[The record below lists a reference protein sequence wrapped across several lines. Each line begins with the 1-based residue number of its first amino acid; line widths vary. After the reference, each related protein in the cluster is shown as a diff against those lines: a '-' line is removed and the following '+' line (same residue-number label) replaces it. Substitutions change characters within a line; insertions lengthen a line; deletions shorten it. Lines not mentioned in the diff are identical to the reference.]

1 MDEQRRHIIHVA
13 HLIQRYV
20 PESVRWLIVQGK
32 TDKAR
37 AILEKV
43 AATNKKEMPSEELHI
58 PITTANKGVL
68 ELFKTWKMAKL
79 SLIQI
84 YAWCVKY
91 KVYSLKAKKLWH
103 KYKTCDSI
111 AFFFLFFFFVVLVL
125 FIPCYRYY
133 NTTL

>member
-1 MDEQRRHIIHVA
+1 MVTLVSSKWSDLDEQKRHIIHIA
-13 HLIQRYV
+13 NLILRYV

-32 TDKAR
+32 TDEAR
-37 AILEKV
+37 TILEKV
-43 AATNKKEMPSEELHI
+43 AAANKKEMPNEELHI

-91 KVYSLKAKKLWH
+91 KYTH
-103 KYKTCDSI
+103 
-111 AFFFLFFFFVVLVL
+111 
-125 FIPCYRYY
+125 
-133 NTTL
+133 